1 MTPSNTE
8 EARDRVRRPPRG
20 ATEPRR
26 RTARRAADASSAPR
40 HRRGAAIGVDL
51 LDVPAE
57 ARAAAA
63 PAAAAAGADL
73 ALIRRAAESCRAC
86 DLWERATQTV
96 FGVGPVPARIMLVGE
111 QPGDQEDLVG
121 EPFVGPAGMILDKAL
136 AEAGINREE
145 TFVTN
150 IVKHFR
156 WRAVPG
162 TKRRLHERPS
172 KAQVGACLPWVA
184 SELEI
189 VRPQALVLLGAT
201 AAAGL
206 LGTGIRVT
214 RDRGRPLP
222 SNLAPKV
229 FVTIHPSAILR
240 ARDAISRADAY
251 NGLRD
256 DLAAVVRA
264 ITT

>member
-1 MTPSNTE
+1 MTPAGVTE
-8 EARDRVRRPPRG
+8 L
-20 ATEPRR
+20 
-26 RTARRAADASSAPR
+26 
-40 HRRGAAIGVDL
+40 DL
-51 LDVPAE
+51 LDIAPE

-63 PAAAAAGADL
+63 PAAAAAGADIEV
-73 ALIRRAAESCRAC
+73 IRRAADTCRAC

-111 QPGDQEDLVG
+111 QPGDQEDRAG
-121 EPFVGPAGMILDKAL
+121 EPFVGPAGKMLDKAL
-136 AEAGINREE
+136 AEAGMSREQ

-150 IVKHFR
+150 VVKHFR
-156 WRAVPG
+156 WKPVPG

-172 KAQVGACLPWVA
+172 KVQVGACLPWVA
-184 SELEI
+184 AELEI

-206 LGTGIRVT
+206 LGSDVRVT

-222 SNLAPKV
+222 SNLAPHV

-240 ARDAISRADAY
+240 AGDAISRADAF
-251 NGLRD
+251 NGFRD

-264 ITT
+264 ITA

>member
-1 MTPSNTE
+1 MTPAGVTE
-8 EARDRVRRPPRG
+8 L
-20 ATEPRR
+20 
-26 RTARRAADASSAPR
+26 
-40 HRRGAAIGVDL
+40 DL
-51 LDVPAE
+51 LDIAPE

-63 PAAAAAGADL
+63 PAAAAAGADIDV
-73 ALIRRAAESCRAC
+73 IRRAADTCRAC

-111 QPGDQEDLVG
+111 QPGDQEDRAG
-121 EPFVGPAGMILDKAL
+121 EPFVGPAGKMLDKAL
-136 AEAGINREE
+136 AEAGMSREQ

-150 IVKHFR
+150 VVKHFR
-156 WRAVPG
+156 WKPVPG

-172 KAQVGACLPWVA
+172 KVQVGACLPWVA
-184 SELEI
+184 AELEI

-206 LGTGIRVT
+206 LGSDVRVT

-222 SNLAPKV
+222 SNLAPHV

-240 ARDAISRADAY
+240 AGEASSRADAF
-251 NGLRD
+251 NGFRD

-264 ITT
+264 ITA

>member
-1 MTPSNTE
+1 MTPAGVTE
-8 EARDRVRRPPRG
+8 L
-20 ATEPRR
+20 
-26 RTARRAADASSAPR
+26 
-40 HRRGAAIGVDL
+40 DL
-51 LDVPAE
+51 LDIAPE

-63 PAAAAAGADL
+63 PAAAAAGADIEV
-73 ALIRRAAESCRAC
+73 IRRAADTCRAC

-111 QPGDQEDLVG
+111 QPGDQEDRAG
-121 EPFVGPAGMILDKAL
+121 EPFVGPAGKMLDKAL
-136 AEAGINREE
+136 AEAGMSREQ

-150 IVKHFR
+150 VVKHFR
-156 WRAVPG
+156 WKPVPG

-172 KAQVGACLPWVA
+172 KVQVGACLPWVA
-184 SELEI
+184 AELEI

-201 AAAGL
+201 AATGL
-206 LGTGIRVT
+206 LGSDVRVT

-222 SNLAPKV
+222 SNLAPHV

-240 ARDAISRADAY
+240 AGEASSRADAF
-251 NGLRD
+251 NGFRD

-264 ITT
+264 ITA